1 MKVDEKLA
9 LLITS
14 GNGPAECQI
23 AAAHVLVKMKDEAQA
38 MSVEM
43 DVNET
48 TSKHGLKCAVVIV
61 SGANCA
67 MFTTRWCGTIQWV
80 AKSPVRPNHKR
91 QNWFVAV
98 TEIVA
103 KSGTVQGFE
112 LSDIKFES
120 FRAGGPGGQ
129 HQNTTDSA
137 VRATHCLTG
146 LSVVAREMRS
156 QHRNKAL
163 AIERLALLLQAQAV
177 SDHAAEKQAQN
188 QQHNMLLRGNPV
200 RKFKG
205 ATFRE
210 VVVK

>member
-1 MKVDEKLA
+1 MKIDDQLA

-23 AAAHVLVKMKDEAQA
+23 AAAHVLAKMKDEAKV
-38 MSVEM
+38 MSVKI
-43 DVNET
+43 DVNAT
-48 TSKHGLKCAVVIV
+48 TSKHGVKSAVAIV
-61 SGANCA
+61 SGTNCA
-67 MFTTRWCGTIQWV
+67 MFSARWRGTVQWV

-98 TEIVA
+98 TEVVA
-103 KSGTVQGFE
+103 KSGAIQGMK

-137 VRATHCLTG
+137 VRATHCPSG
-146 LSVVAREMRS
+146 VSAVAREMRS

-163 AIERLALLLQAQAV
+163 AIERLALLLQAQVA

-188 QQHNMLLRGNPV
+188 RQHNMLLRGNPV

-205 ATFRE
+205 TTFRE
-210 VVVK
+210 VVMK